1 MSSVFFHALRRMR
14 APLIAIVVIYAVS
27 VLGLVLIP
35 GITAEGNPAPP
46 MSFLHAFYFMSYTAT
61 TIGFGE
67 IPAAFSAG
75 QRLWVTVCIYLSV
88 FGWSYLIV
96 GLLALF
102 QDKGILQALAINR
115 FKRSVNRI
123 GEPFYIICG
132 YGETGALL
140 ARALDWLEIRF
151 VVIDIAEERINE
163 LALEDFSVHVPTLV
177 ADARSPQTL
186 RRAGLHHPKCLGVV
200 SLTNDD
206 GANLAV
212 AITVR
217 LLNPGVQVL
226 ARAQSE
232 RTVANMMSFGTNH
245 IINPFEKFGEY
256 LALAL
261 DEPGCY
267 QLLEWLT
274 GIPGTTL
281 RAETA
286 PPRGHWVVCGYGRFG
301 RAVVRHLGREGLAV
315 TIIDPDESLA
325 GELPMVVGEGT
336 DTQSLRQAGLER
348 AVGIVAGT
356 DNDVNNLSIAMI
368 ARQTNPNLFVVI
380 RQNLVAS
387 KVLFSAFNANVTMI
401 SSEIIAHE
409 CLAVLTTPLLSR
421 FLGMVKR
428 ESDAWADS
436 VVDRLKARVGETVP
450 EVWSVRVD
458 SVSAPAFIQAGL
470 PAPLDLLLRRGPER
484 EVPLSCL
491 ALMLVRNEHEQP
503 LPEPST
509 ELALGDELLFAGTR
523 QARVLQALTLKNMNV
538 LSYVKSGHN
547 IPGGWVW
554 RNLSRRLRSVTGAAG
569 VR

>member
-14 APLIAIVVIYAVS
+14 APLIAIVVIYALS

-35 GITAEGNPAPP
+35 GVTPEGNPAPP

-67 IPAAFSAG
+67 IPAAFSDA
-75 QRLWVTVCIYLSV
+75 QRLWVTACIYLSV

-115 FKRSVNRI
+115 FDRSVNRI

-151 VVIDIAEERINE
+151 SVVDIAEERINE
-163 LALEDFSVHVPTLV
+163 LALEDFSAHVPALV

-186 RRAGLHHPKCLGVV
+186 SMAGLHHPKCLGVV

-217 LLNPGVQVL
+217 LLNPGIQVL

-232 RTVANMMSFGTNH
+232 RTVANLASFGTDH
-245 IINPFEKFGEY
+245 IINPFDKFGEY

-267 QLLEWLT
+267 QLVEWLT

-301 RAVVRHLGREGLAV
+301 RAVVRHLVREGLEA
-315 TIIDPDESLA
+315 TIIDPDKNLVC
-325 GELPMVVGEGT
+325 ELPTVVGEGT
-336 DTQSLRQAGLER
+336 DAQSLREAGIER

-356 DNDVNNLSIAMI
+356 DNDVNNLSIAMT
-368 ARQTNPNLFVVI
+368 AREINPKLFVVI

-387 KVLFSAFNANVTMI
+387 KVLFSAFNANVTMV

-421 FLGMVKR
+421 FLEIVKR

-436 VVDRLKARVGETVP
+436 VVERLKERVGETVP
-450 EVWSVRVD
+450 ELWSVRID
-458 SVSAPAFIQAGL
+458 SAGAPALVEAGEPGPL
-470 PAPLDLLLRRGPER
+470 ELLVRRAPEPEA
-484 EVPLSCL
+484 PLSCL
-491 ALMLVRNEHEQP
+491 ALMLVRNGRDEP
-503 LPEPST
+503 LPDPGI
-509 ELALGDELLFAGTR
+509 ELALGDELLFAGTH
-523 QARVLQALTLKNMNV
+523 QARVLQALTLKNLNV
-538 LSYVKSGHN
+538 LSYVKSGLDT
-547 IPGGWVW
+547 PGGWVW
-554 RNLSRRLRSVTGAAG
+554 QKLSRRLRTGTEAAG
-569 VR
+569 VK